1 MDLTQSCMLLAGAL
15 LTALGGP
22 VALDNGKIRIE
33 LEPRTFSIQF
43 IGAPGGNNFLEP
55 IHLTAA
61 ELDGA
66 GWIEPGGLTTDVLPA
81 RPEDAV
87 LRRGP
92 AEIVE
97 RRDDYVLLLGPEQSD
112 LHWRVKKEIQLA
124 RDTAELTY
132 KVTVLSS
139 LKDERDVRIRN
150 TARMAWIGSLNVP
163 VAAGRLTLVRGAFA
177 GIADLL
183 DDAETDYKI
192 PLLPP
197 TNRARAVLESPSA
210 EISHET
216 PSGTW
221 TRRIEIYSALA
232 EEGAENQVRMMALL
246 DDASHSYQSA
256 LEGAQSG
263 VNVGAPLV
271 VIEHWSLTAPAATG
285 GNEVKAATEPEEEKH
300 P

>member
-15 LTALGGP
+15 LSALSGP

-43 IGAPGGNNFLEP
+43 IGTPGGDNFLEP
-55 IHLTAA
+55 IHLTAT

-92 AEIVE
+92 AEVVE
-97 RRDDYVLLLGPEQSD
+97 QRDDYVLLLGPEQPD

-163 VAAGRLTLVRGAFA
+163 VAPGRLTLVRGSFA
-177 GIADLL
+177 GMVDLL
-183 DDAETDYKI
+183 NDHETDFKI

-197 TNRARAVLESPSA
+197 VDRERAVLASPSA
-210 EISHET
+210 EVSHET

-232 EEGAENQVRMMALL
+232 EEGAENQIRMMALL

-271 VIEHWSLTAPAATG
+271 VIEHWKVTPSDTA
-285 GNEVKAATEPEEEKH
+285 GNEVKAVTEHGEEKH